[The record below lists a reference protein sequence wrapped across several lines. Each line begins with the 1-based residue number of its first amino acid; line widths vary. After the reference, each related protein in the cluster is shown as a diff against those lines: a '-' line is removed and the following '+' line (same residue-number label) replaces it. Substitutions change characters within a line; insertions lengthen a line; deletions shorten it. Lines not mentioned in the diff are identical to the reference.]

1 MPDFYKMPWLGQPFK
16 LEQNEQVV
24 EYASVGGVRVTGEY
38 VDANG
43 ETQKSWTAVIS
54 SPISHAF
61 RFYHNT
67 EVGNWK
73 PLSAEEMAA
82 LRGAAVMGDV
92 VDKATFLAL
101 AARCASLEQDRLSE
115 EEVSNTFE
123 KRLAALEAKLLE
135 VVSKGKFDDVV
146 PVAKPLTPPPPL
158 VNGARPSRV
167 AQ

>member
-1 MPDFYKMPWLGQPFK
+1 MPAFYKMPWLGQPFK

-24 EYASVGGVRVTGEY
+24 EYASVDGVRVTGEY

-82 LRGAAVMGDV
+82 LRGAAAMGDV

-101 AARCASLEQDRLSE
+101 VEKCATLEARLVTISGIHDDRITL
-115 EEVSNTFE
+115 
-123 KRLAALEAKLLE
+123 LEAKLLE
-135 VVSKGKFDDVV
+135 VVSKGKFDDGV
-146 PVAKPLTPPPPL
+146 PVAKPLTPPSPQ